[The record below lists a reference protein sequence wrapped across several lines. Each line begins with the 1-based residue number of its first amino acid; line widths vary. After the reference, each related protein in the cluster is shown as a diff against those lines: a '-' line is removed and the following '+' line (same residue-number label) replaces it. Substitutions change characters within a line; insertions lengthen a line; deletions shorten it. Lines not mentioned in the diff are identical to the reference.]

1 MKPSFT
7 FPQTMTEG
15 FKAAWSDPKIYESVF
30 YTSTSEATM
39 EWTPEQKAPCKECE
53 RLMKII
59 QKELCENDDLGCE
72 YSYIIAVKMKVRD
85 LETLID
91 DLKGDVEFLQDE
103 NKSLF
108 LELEDL
114 KRRES
119 TFLK

>member
-1 MKPSFT
+1 MQITRFT
-7 FPQTMTEG
+7 RLTRLRKVRRSDAHKTIMTKDEVS
-15 FKAAWSDPKIYESVF
+15 K
-30 YTSTSEATM
+30 
-39 EWTPEQKAPCKECE
+39 CNECE

-72 YSYIIAVKMKVRD
+72 YSYIIALKMKVRD

-91 DLKGDVEFLQDE
+91 DLRGDVEFLQDE

-108 LELEDL
+108 LELEDV